1 MHEWGLTRR
10 LLTLIEDEAQ
20 ARHLTRVSRVRVETG
35 ALNAAE
41 REALRFN
48 FETAARGTVADAAQ
62 LDIVEHPAQAICP
75 ACLRE
80 VMMTHHDQA
89 CPYCQAGPLTPVDAE
104 ALRITELV
112 AT

>member
-1 MHEWGLTRR
+1 MHEWGLARR
-10 LLTLIEDEAQ
+10 LLKLIEDEA
-20 ARHLTRVSRVRVETG
+20 RTRRLNRVSRVRVETG
-35 ALNAAE
+35 ALDAAE

-48 FETAARGTVADAAQ
+48 FETAARGTVAEAAE
-62 LDIVEHPAQAICP
+62 LDIVEHPARAICP

-80 VMMTHHDQA
+80 VMMTFHDQA
-89 CPYCQAGPLTPVDAE
+89 CPYCQAQPLTPVDAE

>member
-10 LLTLIEDEAQ
+10 LLKLIEDEAQ
-20 ARHLTRVSRVRVETG
+20 VRRLTRVSRVRVETG
-35 ALNAAE
+35 TLSAAE

-48 FETAARGTVADAAQ
+48 FETAARGTIAEAAV
-62 LDIVEHPAQAICP
+62 LDIVEHPAQAICL

-80 VMMTHHDQA
+80 VMMTHHDQV
-89 CPYCQAGPLTPVDAE
+89 CPYCLAQPLTPVDAE